1 MPIDFE
7 NITDHT
13 GVRIYNFDASKNVD
27 EDDINE
33 IKKLMHNPLYDCL
46 LNFSY

>member
-13 GVRIYNFDASKNVD
+13 GVRIYNFEMKKRLDKIMIVEESK
-27 EDDINE
+27 I
-33 IKKLMHNPLYDCL
+33 
-46 LNFSY
+46 LN

>member
-27 EDDINE
+27 EDDLNE
-33 IKKLMHNPLYDCL
+33 IKKLMQKSILFVL
-46 LNFSY
+46 KTKS